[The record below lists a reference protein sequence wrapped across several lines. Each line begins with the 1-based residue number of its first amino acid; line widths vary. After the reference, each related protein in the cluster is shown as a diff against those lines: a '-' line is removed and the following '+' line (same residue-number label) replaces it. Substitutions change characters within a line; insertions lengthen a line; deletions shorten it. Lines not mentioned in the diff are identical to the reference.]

1 MNPTLLL
8 FLTLTTLTT
17 ALHPQQPHSPQRQ
30 QQLILAAA
38 PSNMASLSDKPSGP
52 PLLGDILPLD
62 KQISI
67 FSGFTRSIE
76 SISEQLQDRDRN
88 TTVLAPSNV
97 AISRLPRKPWE
108 EPDDGGDGDGRAS
121 TDIFAGIQGEDRATR
136 NLRRFVE
143 AHCVGVAPWPER
155 AKVRSLEGVEIWWE
169 AAPNGRRRIMPDD
182 IEVLQVKDD
191 VANGQLWVLDDVL
204 NYDR

>member
-1 MNPTLLL
+1 MNPALLL
-8 FLTLTTLTT
+8 LLTFTTLSSGF
-17 ALHPQQPHSPQRQ
+17 HSYPQPQPPQA
-30 QQLILAAA
+30 QQLLAT
-38 PSNMASLSDKPSGP
+38 SSNNNDNMALMSDKPSGP

-76 SISEQLQDRDRN
+76 SISELLQNRNEN
-88 TTVLAPSNV
+88 TTVLAPSNT

-108 EPDDGGDGDGRAS
+108 EPDDSGAAGAAADL
-121 TDIFAGIQGEDRATR
+121 FAGIMGEDRATR

-143 AHCVGVAPWPER
+143 AHCVGTAPWKEGV
-155 AKVRSLEGVEIWWE
+155 KVRTLEGVEVWWE
-169 AAPNGRRRIMPDD
+169 KDASGRKRVMPDG

-191 VANGQLWVLDDVL
+191 VANGQLWVLGDVL

>member
-1 MNPTLLL
+1 MNPALLL

-17 ALHPQQPHSPQRQ
+17 ALHPQQPQSPQRQ
-30 QQLILAAA
+30 QQQILAAA
-38 PSNMASLSDKPSGP
+38 PSNMASMSDKPSGP

-76 SISEQLQDRDRN
+76 SISELLQDRDRN

-108 EPDDGGDGDGRAS
+108 EPDEDGRAGA
-121 TDIFAGIQGEDRATR
+121 DIFAGIQGEDRATR

-155 AKVRSLEGVEIWWE
+155 AKVKSLEGVEIWWE
-169 AAPNGRRRIMPDD
+169 PAPDGRRRIMPDD

-191 VANGQLWVLDDVL
+191 VANGQLWVLGDVL